1 MALKIARR
9 GRVDPFIALDVLR
22 MANERAMAGGDVL
35 HLEIGQPGGSAPKA
49 VIEAAKRAL
58 DSHTI
63 GYTEALGLPELRHR
77 VALYY
82 RERYGLDLDWRRV
95 AITSGSSAAFLLS
108 FLAAFDVGDRVAL
121 ASPGY
126 PAYRNILSA
135 IGITPVDLSARPED
149 RYQPTPELLDREGLR
164 LDGLIVAH
172 PANPTGAMLSTQE
185 LQALSRYCRHHGVRL
200 VSDEIYHGIV
210 YGHEPVTALA
220 IDEEAIVINSFSKY
234 FSMTGW
240 RLGWTVLPES
250 LMRTVECLAQ
260 SLFISPPTLSQL
272 AALAAFDAQPEL
284 DAKVALYGRNR
295 DLLIRCLPEVGIER
309 FLPPEGAF
317 YLYADVSNISND
329 SESLCLR
336 LLAETGVAL
345 TPGTDFDRSRGHSAV
360 RISFAGPESVI
371 AEALDRLITWRT
383 TIAVRS
389 AGAA

>member
-1 MALKIARR
+1 MALKVAGR

-22 MANERAMAGGDVL
+22 MANERSMAGGDVL

-58 DSHTI
+58 DSHAV

-82 RERYGLDLDWRRV
+82 RERYGVDVDWRRV
-95 AITSGSSAAFLLS
+95 AITAGSSAAFLLC

-126 PAYRNILSA
+126 PAYRNILSS
-135 IGITPVDLSARPED
+135 IGIVPVDLRAGAEE
-149 RYQPTPELLDREGLR
+149 RYQPTPGLIDREGSR
-164 LDGLIVAH
+164 PGGLIVAH
-172 PANPTGAMLSTQE
+172 PANPTGAMLSAAE
-185 LQALSRYCRHHGVRL
+185 LQALAQYCRERGIRL

-210 YGHEPVTALA
+210 YEHDPVTALA
-220 IDEEAIVINSFSKY
+220 VDEEAIVINSFSKY

-240 RLGWTVLPES
+240 RLGWAVLPES
-250 LMRTVECLAQ
+250 LVRPVECLAQ

-272 AALAAFDAQPEL
+272 AALAAFDAQAEL
-284 DAKVALYGRNR
+284 DAKVALYRRNR
-295 DLLIRCLPEVGIER
+295 DLLIRRLPEAGIDQ

-317 YLYADVSNISND
+317 YLYADVSSISND
-329 SESLCLR
+329 SETLCLR

-345 TPGTDFDRSRGHSAV
+345 TPGMDFDRSRGHSTV
-360 RISFAGPESVI
+360 RISFAGPETVI
-371 AEALDRLITWRT
+371 AEALDRLIAWRSRVT
-383 TIAVRS
+383 
-389 AGAA
+389 